1 MGFQGQT
8 RKSKGNR
15 SNLGTFKKETDLRH
29 YKQNKVSNR
38 ASDLNNLN
46 KLIEANGGT
55 LPKDWD
61 IRKARKFKTKSY
73 KNDLQK

>member
-1 MGFQGQT
+1 MAFQGKT

-29 YKQNKVSNR
+29 DEQNRISNR
-38 ASDLNNLN
+38 ASNFNSLNN
-46 KLIEANGGT
+46 LIEANGGT

-61 IRKARKFKTKSY
+61 VRKARKFKTKSY
-73 KNDLQK
+73 KNDSQK

>member
-1 MGFQGQT
+1 MAFEGQT
-8 RKSKGNR
+8 RKSKGNK

-29 YKQNKVSNR
+29 AKQNKISKKASN
-38 ASDLNNLN
+38 LNNLN
-46 KLIEANGGT
+46 YLIEANGGT